1 MKARLAGLI
10 LLMGVSMAAQ
20 ARSHTFALDDE
31 IRDLRSAAI
40 HFATDSYAYRPAL
53 LTSLAGFEHGYVMQV
68 HNVRDA
74 DGDFDGCPGPIPEP
88 GTYAMLLAGLGL
100 MTTIARRKRM
110 DR

>member
-1 MKARLAGLI
+1 MMKARLAGLI

-20 ARSHTFALDDE
+20 AHHSHTFVLDNEGQDV
-31 IRDLRSAAI
+31 RAAI
-40 HFATDSYAYRPAL
+40 RHFVAKGHHDV
-53 LTSLAGFEHGYVMQV
+53 LADIERGNVIKV
-68 HNVRDA
+68 AAVRDG
-74 DGDFDGCPGPIPEP
+74 DGDFNGCPGPIPEP